1 MNILFC
7 RYRNMCEPDYIEAYK
22 ALGVNVI
29 EVFINEFEKEPLEKK
44 VEILSAKVI
53 ENSPLFLFSINYF
66 PYISIICQAMQVKY
80 VSISVTC
87 PVMEIYNV
95 TIRNKC
101 NRVFLFDYEQY
112 LSVKDENP
120 DCIFY
125 LPLGAAVERV
135 DTLLGDC
142 DNYLYDISFVGSLYS
157 EKNPFL
163 NLKISDEKRLYF
175 EDILKKQIGI
185 TATGQDYVEEKITDE
200 DIAYIKSSAKD
211 FYSSEM
217 SVKNLDRFV
226 AVNNYL
232 APHMTYLERV
242 EILNNIAQKLKG
254 YKLHFF
260 TQSDISNLKNVVCH
274 GGVDTLMEMPFV
286 FRQSKVNLNF
296 STRSIKSGIPQRV
309 WDVMACG
316 GFLLT
321 NYQTELDDYFE
332 VGKHLAVYEEDAEIP
347 DKIEYYLVHED
358 ERMEIANEGCLQVKR
373 MGTILQRVIEM
384 IKVISR

>member
-1 MNILFC
+1 
-7 RYRNMCEPDYIEAYK
+7 MCEPDYIEAFK

-44 VEILSAKVI
+44 VEIISAKVI

-80 VSISVTC
+80 VSVSVTC

-142 DNYLYDISFVGSLYS
+142 DKYLYDVSFVGSLYS
-157 EKNPFL
+157 EKDPFL
-163 NLKISDEKRLYF
+163 NLKISEEKRLYF
-175 EDILKKQIGI
+175 EGILKKQIGI

-226 AVNNYL
+226 AINNYL

-242 EILNNIAQKLKG
+242 EILNNIAQKLQEN
-254 YKLHFF
+254 KLHFF
-260 TQSDISNLKNVVCH
+260 TQSDISTLKNVVCH
-274 GGVDTLMEMPFV
+274 GGVDTLQEMPFV

-309 WDVMACG
+309 WDVLACG

-332 VGKHLAVYEEDAEIP
+332 VGKHLVVYEEDAEIP

-358 ERMEIANEGCLQVKR
+358 ERMEIAQAGYLQVKR
-373 MGTILQRVIEM
+373 MGSILNRVIEM
-384 IKVISR
+384 IKVISK